1 MPKLL
6 IQVDPDLSDLLP
18 GFLANKRGDADKIK
32 AAAAAADYAALR
44 GIGHKIKGEGGSFG
58 FDGISEIGAEIERA
72 ATDQDLAAVQRCAE
86 DLTTYLESVELVF
99 E

>member
-1 MPKLL
+1 VEKVL
-6 IQVDPDLSDLLP
+6 IQVDPDLSDLMP
-18 GFLANKRGDADKIK
+18 DFLANKRGDAGRIM

-58 FDGISEIGAEIERA
+58 FDRISEIGAEIEDA
-72 ATDQDLAAVQRCAE
+72 AAAQDLPAVQRCVE
-86 DLTTYLESVELVF
+86 NLTQYLESVEVVF